1 MCHELFGSFN
11 VFIFSANHNYIK
23 VFVYFGNAPQFNLTI
38 MQLSPRE
45 LDKLTI
51 LSQAGALAQRRLARG
66 CRLSQPEATALIA
79 HVVMEK
85 ARDGCSSVAELMDS
99 CRRLLGLN
107 NVMPGVSKLVHEVQV
122 ECTFPDGTKLVTVPS
137 PIVLDDGELEQAL
150 YGSFLPVPSKEKFCS
165 MEVSSDP
172 LDKFGPG
179 CIWVPVD
186 AESGKN
192 ASVLLNP
199 TKKPVLL
206 SVTNTC
212 DRPIQ
217 VGSHYHFIEC
227 NPYLLFD
234 RRAAYGRRL
243 NICSGT
249 AIRFEPGETKTVSL
263 VEIGGK
269 KVIYGGNNLA
279 DGHVESVG
287 NPPEEVMQRIST
299 LGFRHSDEAD
309 VRESEPTLMDRMVYA
324 NTFGPTVG
332 DRIRLGDTALV
343 VEVEADLCSGNN
355 GHGYGDEVKFGGGKV
370 IRDGMGQ
377 ASGLTAGETLDL
389 VITNALIIDYT
400 GIYKADIGI
409 NDGKIVGIG
418 KAGNPD
424 TQDGIHPN
432 MIVGVNTEVIA
443 GEGSIITAG
452 GADTHIH
459 YICPQQAQE
468 AIASG
473 LTTMLGGGT
482 GPATGTC
489 ATTCT
494 PAPCHL
500 KMMMQSTDGLP
511 LNFGF
516 TGKGN
521 SSKPEGLHD
530 AVYAGA
536 CGLKLHE
543 DWGTTPATIDCCL
556 GVAEQ
561 YDIQVTIHTDTLNE
575 STCCEGSL
583 EAMKGR
589 TIHTYHSEGAGGGH
603 APDIIR
609 VCGAMNVIP
618 SSTNPTRPYT
628 KNTID
633 EHLDMLM
640 VCHHLDKSLKEDVAF
655 AESRIRGETIAAE
668 DVLHDI
674 GAISIISSDSQAMGR
689 VGEVITRTWQT
700 AHKMKLQRG
709 QSKEDQQRK
718 FHLYL
723 DGVLGLVDNE
733 RVKRYIAKYTINP
746 CIAHG
751 FSDILGS
758 VEVGKVADLVL
769 WSPAYFGAKPKMI
782 LKGGHIAWAQMGDPN
797 ASIPTTEPVYMRP
810 QFVGISALSSAK
822 HSFVFVSQAS
832 VDKGIVQTYGLQ
844 KNIFPVRKCRGL
856 TKKDMKLNDAT
867 PEIKVDPE
875 TFQVTADGE
884 HLTCKPLDKLPLAQ
898 QYYMF

>member
-1 MCHELFGSFN
+1 
-11 VFIFSANHNYIK
+11 
-23 VFVYFGNAPQFNLTI
+23 

-45 LDKLTI
+45 IDHLTI
-51 LSQAGALAQRRLARG
+51 VSQAGLLAQRRLARG
-66 CRLSQPEATALIA
+66 CRLSQPEASALIA

-85 ARDGCSSVAELMDS
+85 ARDGASVAELMDS
-99 CRRLLGLN
+99 CRRLLGIQ
-107 NVMPGVSKLVHEVQV
+107 NVMPGVGSLIHDVQV
-122 ECTFPDGTKLVTVPS
+122 ECTFPDGTKLVTVPH
-137 PIVLDDGELEQAL
+137 PIVLDHGDLEQAL
-150 YGSFLPVPSKEKFCS
+150 FGSFLPVPSPEKFEGQTES
-165 MEVSSDP
+165 VDP
-172 LDKFGPG
+172 MDVISPG
-179 CIWVPVD
+179 HIFVPKDVTIT
-186 AESGKN
+186 
-192 ASVLLNP
+192 LNP
-199 TKKPVLL
+199 LQAPVLL

-227 NPYLLFD
+227 NPYLSFD
-234 RRAAYGRRL
+234 RRIAYGRRL

-249 AIRFEPGETKTVSL
+249 AIRFEPGESKTVSL
-263 VEIGGK
+263 VSIGGS
-269 KVIYGGNNLA
+269 KVIRGGNNIV
-279 DGHVESVG
+279 DGSVEEVG
-287 NPPEEVMQRIST
+287 NPPDEIMQRISN
-299 LGFRHSDEAD
+299 LGFCHVAETEGPR
-309 VRESEPTLMDRMVYA
+309 VSEKTEMSRMVYA
-324 NTFGPTVG
+324 QTFGPTVG
-332 DRIRLGDTALV
+332 DRIRLGDTALI
-343 VEVEADLCSGNN
+343 VEVEKDLCARSDGS
-355 GHGYGDEVKFGGGKV
+355 GYGDEVKFGGGKV

-377 ASGLTAGETLDL
+377 ASGLTNAETLDL
-389 VITNALIIDYT
+389 VITNALVIDYT
-400 GIYKADIGI
+400 GIYKADIGVK
-409 NDGKIVGIG
+409 DGFIVGIG

-424 TQDGIHPN
+424 TQDGVHPDL
-432 MIVGVNTEVIA
+432 IVGVNTEVIA
-443 GEGSIITAG
+443 GEGSILTAG

-459 YICPQQAQE
+459 YICPQQAEE
-468 AIASG
+468 AIAAG

-500 KMMMQSTDGLP
+500 KMMMQATDGLP

-530 AVYAGA
+530 AVEAGA

-543 DWGTTPATIDCCL
+543 DWGTTPATIDNCL
-556 GVAEQ
+556 DIAEK

-583 EAMKGR
+583 AAMKER

-628 KNTID
+628 SNTID

-668 DVLHDI
+668 DILHDM

-689 VGEVITRTWQT
+689 IGEVITRTWQT
-700 AHKMKLQRG
+700 AHKMKVQRG
-709 QSKEDQQRK
+709 QSVEDQAKK
-718 FHLYL
+718 FRL
-723 DGVLGLVDNE
+723 DMDGHLGLVDNE

-751 FSDILGS
+751 FGDVLGS
-758 VEVGKVADLVL
+758 VEIGKMADLCL
-769 WSPAYFGAKPKMI
+769 WSPSHFGAKPKLVI
-782 LKGGHIAWAQMGDPN
+782 KGGQIAWAQMGDPN

-810 QFVGISALSSAK
+810 QFVGVSALASAK
-822 HSFVFVSQAS
+822 HSYVFVSQAS

-844 KNIFPVRKCRGL
+844 KNIHPVKKCRGL
-856 TKKDMKLNDAT
+856 TKKDMKLNDST

-875 TFQVTADGE
+875 TFQVTADGV
-884 HLTCKPLDKLPLAQ
+884 HLTCTPLDKLPLAQ
-898 QYYMF
+898 KYFLF

>member
-1 MCHELFGSFN
+1 
-11 VFIFSANHNYIK
+11 
-23 VFVYFGNAPQFNLTI
+23 

-51 LSQAGALAQRRLARG
+51 LSQAGVLAQRRLARG

-85 ARDGCSSVAELMDS
+85 ARDGASSVAGLMDS

-107 NVMPGVSKLVHEVQV
+107 NVMPGVAALVNEVQV

-137 PIVLDDGELEQAL
+137 PIVLDDGNLEEAL
-150 YGSFLPVPSKEKFCS
+150 YGSFLPVPAAEKFHGQNDDL
-165 MEVSSDP
+165 DP
-172 LDKFGPG
+172 LEKFGPG
-179 CIWVPVD
+179 YIWVPID
-186 AESGKN
+186 ETSGKN
-192 ASVLLNP
+192 AMLTLNP
-199 TKKPVLL
+199 AKKPVLL

-227 NPYLLFD
+227 NPFLSFD
-234 RRAAYGRRL
+234 RRVAYGRRL

-269 KVIYGGNNLA
+269 RIIHGGNNLA
-279 DGHVESVG
+279 DGPVESVG
-287 NPPEEVMQRIST
+287 IPSDEIMQRISA
-299 LGFRHSDEAD
+299 LGFCHSAEPSSL
-309 VRESEPTLMDRMVYA
+309 ESEPTLMDRMVYA
-324 NTFGPTVG
+324 KTFGPTVG

-343 VEVEADLCSGNN
+343 VEVEADFCCGND
-355 GHGYGDEVKFGGGKV
+355 GFGYGDEVKFGGGKV

-377 ASGLTAGETLDL
+377 ASGLTSDQTLDL

-409 NDGKIVGIG
+409 NGGRIVGIG

-424 TQDGIHPN
+424 TQDGIHPA

-452 GADTHIH
+452 GTDTHIH
-459 YICPQQAQE
+459 YICPQQAEE

-494 PAPCHL
+494 PAPCHM
-500 KMMMQSTDGLP
+500 KMMMQATDGLP

-530 AVYAGA
+530 AVNAGA

-556 GVAEQ
+556 DIAEQ

-583 EAMKGR
+583 AAMKGR

-668 DVLHDI
+668 DILHDI

-689 VGEVITRTWQT
+689 IGEVITRTWQT

-709 QSKEDQQRK
+709 QSKEDQERK
-718 FHLYL
+718 FRLDL

-769 WSPAYFGAKPKMI
+769 WSPAYFGAKPKLV

-810 QFVGISALSSAK
+810 QFVGTSALSAAK
-822 HSFVFVSQAS
+822 NSFVFVSQAS
-832 VDKGIVQTYGLQ
+832 VDKGIVQSYGLQ
-844 KNIFPVRKCRGL
+844 KNIVPVKKCRGL

-884 HLTCKPLDKLPLAQ
+884 YLTCVPLDKLPLAQ
-898 QYYMF
+898 KYFMF